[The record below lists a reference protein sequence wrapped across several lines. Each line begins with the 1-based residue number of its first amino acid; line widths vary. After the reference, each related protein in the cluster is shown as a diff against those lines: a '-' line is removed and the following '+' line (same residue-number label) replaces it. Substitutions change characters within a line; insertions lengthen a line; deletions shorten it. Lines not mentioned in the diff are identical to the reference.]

1 MVPVLTYSNETL
13 SVVCINS
20 VLPTGML
27 HVGTYEENVKI
38 YVNLDLPTGPLDRLV
53 RDWHT
58 SGDMSEATSTWLCF
72 QGR

>member
-1 MVPVLTYSNETL
+1 MGDVHLIETIRG
-13 SVVCINS
+13 SSFNTQS
-20 VLPTGML
+20 TGML
-27 HVGTYEENVKI
+27 LVGTHEENVQI

-53 RDWHT
+53 RDWHA